1 MKAAELVSEASIDRE
16 NAAKALKDAEI
27 EKKRI
32 EEKREKLDESIRK
45 ETKRLIE
52 NSVEEANDILEQ
64 IKEILNKPQV
74 EDKDLFEARK
84 LKKQLENMTADYE
97 KEAVV
102 EDVKDDSPLKIGDNV
117 FVKSLQKKG
126 KLTSVNQRGEAVVAF
141 GKLTTK
147 VKKDDYY
154 KVK

>member
-1 MKAAELVSEASIDRE
+1 M
-16 NAAKALKDAEI
+16 
-27 EKKRI
+27 
-32 EEKREKLDESIRK
+32 
-45 ETKRLIE
+45 
-52 NSVEEANDILEQ
+52 
-64 IKEILNKPQV
+64 NKPQI

-84 LKKQLENMTADYE
+84 LRKQLETMSADYE

-102 EDVKDDSPLKIGDNV
+102 DDVPDNSPLKIGDNV

-126 KLTSVNQRGEAVVAF
+126 KLVAINQRGEAQVSF

>member
-1 MKAAELVSEASIDRE
+1 MRKRRKNASPK
-16 NAAKALKDAEI
+16 NAK
-27 EKKRI
+27 
-32 EEKREKLDESIRK
+32 KLDENIRK

-52 NSVEEANDILEQ
+52 NSVEEANDVLEQ
-64 IKEILNKPQV
+64 IKEILSKPQI
-74 EDKDLFEARK
+74 EDKDLFDARK
-84 LKKQLENMTADYE
+84 LKKKLENLQAEYE
-97 KEAVV
+97 QEAVV
-102 EDVKDDSPLKIGDNV
+102 EDVRDDSPLHIGDNV

-126 KLTSVNQRGEAVVAF
+126 KLVAINQRGEAQVSF

>member
-1 MKAAELVSEASIDRE
+1 MSAE
-16 NAAKALKDAEI
+16 
-27 EKKRI
+27 
-32 EEKREKLDESIRK
+32 
-45 ETKRLIE
+45 
-52 NSVEEANDILEQ
+52 
-64 IKEILNKPQV
+64 
-74 EDKDLFEARK
+74 
-84 LKKQLENMTADYE
+84 YE

-102 EDVKDDSPLKIGDNV
+102 EDVPDDSPLKIGDNV

-126 KLTSVNQRGEAVVAF
+126 KLVAINQRGETQVSF

>member
-1 MKAAELVSEASIDRE
+1 MSAE
-16 NAAKALKDAEI
+16 
-27 EKKRI
+27 
-32 EEKREKLDESIRK
+32 
-45 ETKRLIE
+45 
-52 NSVEEANDILEQ
+52 
-64 IKEILNKPQV
+64 
-74 EDKDLFEARK
+74 
-84 LKKQLENMTADYE
+84 YE

-102 EDVKDDSPLKIGDNV
+102 EDVPDDSPLKIGDNV

-126 KLTSVNQRGEAVVAF
+126 KLVAINQRGEAQVSF